1 MQKFIL
7 TLLLTLLAAGCQT
20 LGPAEER
27 GASVKAPE
35 KPRALPFET
44 PAPTHAELDGELL
57 FDYLIGEIG
66 MRQGDFSAAL
76 QGYLQAAETTGDPY
90 AAERATRLALH
101 TKDLDAAIRGAS
113 LWARYAP
120 NSIDARKYFG
130 ALLLRQGRLDDA
142 FAQFDAMRRIADAE
156 GKDGLLLV
164 AAVLAGEPGQEGAR
178 AMFERL
184 VSDAPDAPES
194 RYARALLNSAH
205 GRYAEAEQDL
215 VKALEARP
223 RWPQARLLL
232 SQVLIA
238 SRRSDQALEV
248 LRSGVELQPDNKL
261 LRNRY
266 ARLLVATHAYDEALA
281 QFRALHR
288 LDPEDLE
295 VTYGFAM
302 LATQQQA
309 WDEARKLWQQLRK
322 QPKYAAEA
330 TYFLAQVEEQAG
342 RHELALSL
350 YRSVNEGPLVVDAT
364 IRAALLLQQS
374 GELAQAREL
383 LRRMRLEHPD
393 RAVDLYLAETQL
405 LQAAKVSSKIILGLY
420 AKALREHG
428 DNVEL
433 LYNRGLYYAQLGRYR
448 EMEADFKAVLAKDP
462 QNVNALNAMG
472 YMLAEQNTRLRE
484 ARAYIEQA
492 LQLQP
497 DSAAILD
504 SMGWVLYRLGDLDG
518 ATNYLRRA
526 YAKDQDEEIAAHLIE
541 VLWASGDRQ
550 SARRLL
556 ESVSSKHRDSA
567 QLSTLRER
575 LSAESR

>member
-20 LGPAEER
+20 LGPAEE
-27 GASVKAPE
+27 GSASVKAPE
-35 KPRALPFET
+35 KTPALPFQA
-44 PAPTHAELDGELL
+44 PAPTHAEFDGELL
-57 FDYLIGEIG
+57 FDYLIREIG

-101 TKDLDAAIRGAS
+101 IKDLDAAIRGAS
-113 LWARYAP
+113 LWARSAP

-130 ALLLRQGRLDDA
+130 ALLLRKGRLDDA
-142 FAQFDAMRRIADAE
+142 FAQFDAMRQVADAE

-164 AAVLAGEPGQEGAR
+164 AAVLAGEPGKAGAR

-194 RYARALLNSAH
+194 RYARALLNSAQ

-215 VKALEARP
+215 VKALETRP
-223 RWPQARLLL
+223 KWPQARLLL

-238 SRRSDQALEV
+238 SKQSDQALEV

-266 ARLLVATHAYDEALA
+266 ARLLVAAHAYDEALA

-309 WDEARKLWQQLRK
+309 WDEARELWQQLRK

-330 TYFLAQVEEQAG
+330 IYFLAQVEEQAG
-342 RHELALSL
+342 HHELALSL
-350 YRSVNEGPLVVDAT
+350 YRSVNKGPLVVDAT
-364 IRAALLLQQS
+364 IRAALLLQQVT
-374 GELAQAREL
+374 ARDNIPVLSWAL
-383 LRRMRLEHPD
+383 LGGKCRSCGWSIPIARSTCTSRRPSCCRRP
-393 RAVDLYLAETQL
+393 R
-405 LQAAKVSSKIILGLY
+405 
-420 AKALREHG
+420 
-428 DNVEL
+428 
-433 LYNRGLYYAQLGRYR
+433 
-448 EMEADFKAVLAKDP
+448 FP
-462 QNVNALNAMG
+462 
-472 YMLAEQNTRLRE
+472 
-484 ARAYIEQA
+484 ARRFWGCMQR
-492 LQLQP
+492 P
-497 DSAAILD
+497 CGST
-504 SMGWVLYRLGDLDG
+504 G
-518 ATNYLRRA
+518 ATSSCYTTAASIMRSWAVTGKWRR
-526 YAKDQDEEIAAHLIE
+526 I
-541 VLWASGDRQ
+541 
-550 SARRLL
+550 SARCWPRI
-556 ESVSSKHRDSA
+556 RR
-567 QLSTLRER
+567 T
-575 LSAESR
+575 